1 MNQNTQ
7 NTILPILLTQKQAA
21 DYLGTT
27 VGCLNT
33 WRAQG
38 KNPIPF
44 IRWGN
49 RIRYRMC
56 DLDQWIAE
64 NMVPASK

>member
-1 MNQNTQ
+1 MSQNTQ
-7 NTILPILLTQKQAA
+7 NTILPVLLTQKQVA

-27 VGCLNT
+27 VGSLNT

-64 NMVPASK
+64 NMVLASK